1 MIVHLTE
8 HAAKGRSDN
17 EGSLTH
23 TVQSREIGVSLLH
36 GNDIGNHTTI
46 RGNGEELRLHKDKRP
61 CKETG
66 ETTPNDQ

>member
-1 MIVHLTE
+1 MVVHLKE
-8 HAAKGRSDN
+8 HTAKGRSDN

-36 GNDIGNHTTI
+36 GNDISNHTTI
-46 RGNGEELRLHKDKRP
+46 RGDGEGLRLHKDKRP
-61 CKETG
+61 CKEAG